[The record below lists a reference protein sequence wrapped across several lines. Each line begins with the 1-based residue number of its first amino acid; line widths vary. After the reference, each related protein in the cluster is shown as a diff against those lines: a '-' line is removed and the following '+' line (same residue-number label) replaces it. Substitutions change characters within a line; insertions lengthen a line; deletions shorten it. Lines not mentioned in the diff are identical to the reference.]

1 MSDTQ
6 STDSDD
12 HAPSDPINRLDEVRK
27 QADLAADKMEDASAA
42 RYARKAAACA
52 ESAQVLL
59 EGPEILE
66 NPLEEEHEQE
76 GDNDAA

>member
-6 STDSDD
+6 STDSDP
-12 HAPSDPINRLDEVRK
+12 APSDPINRLDEVRK

-66 NPLEEEHEQE
+66 NPME
-76 GDNDAA
+76 DDDAA

>member
-6 STDSDD
+6 STTDEF
-12 HAPSDPINRLDEVRK
+12 APSDPINRLDEVRK
-27 QADLAADKMEDASAA
+27 QADLAADKMQDAAAA

-66 NPLEEEHEQE
+66 NPME
-76 GDNDAA
+76 DDDDAA